1 MKISIIVAQALNKGI
16 GFDNRLMWRQS
27 DDLKRFKQLTT
38 GHTIIM
44 GRKTFDSIGKPLPN
58 RKNIIIS
65 RNTDLKIDGCIVV
78 NSIEAALQLSQN
90 ESESEVFI
98 IGGGEIYALTLPI
111 ADSLYVTEINTILI
125 EADAFFPKIDNSLWQ
140 INSSE
145 SFKADEKNQF
155 DYQFIN
161 YSKIK

>member
-1 MKISIIVAQALNKGI
+1 MKVSIIVAQASNRGI
-16 GFDNRLMWRQS
+16 GYDNKLMWRQS

-38 GHTIIM
+38 GHTVIM

-65 RNTDLKIDGCIVV
+65 RKADLQIDGCIVV
-78 NSIEAALQLSQN
+78 NSIEAALQLAQN
-90 ESESEVFI
+90 ESASEVFI

-111 ADSLYVTEINTILI
+111 SNTLYVTEINTDLN
-125 EADAFFPKIDNSLWQ
+125 EADAFFPEIDKKIWKIDST
-140 INSSE
+140 E

-161 YSKIK
+161 YSKI

>member
-16 GFDNRLMWRQS
+16 GFDNKLMWRQS
-27 DDLKRFKQLTT
+27 ADLKRFKELTT
-38 GHTIIM
+38 GHTIVM

-65 RNTDLKIDGCIVV
+65 RNADLKIEGCIVV
-78 NSIEAALQLSQN
+78 NSIESALQLAQN
-90 ESESEVFI
+90 ESESDVFI

-111 ADSLYVTEINTILI
+111 SNTLYVTEINTDLK
-125 EADAFFPKIDNSLWQ
+125 EADAFFPEIDKTVWKID
-140 INSSE
+140 SSE
-145 SFKADEKNQF
+145 SFKSDEKNQF

-161 YSKIK
+161 YSKI

>member
-1 MKISIIVAQALNKGI
+1 MKVSIIVAQASNRGI
-16 GFDNRLMWRQS
+16 GYDNKLMWRQS

-38 GHTIIM
+38 GHTVIM

-65 RNTDLKIDGCIVV
+65 RKTDLQIDGCIVV
-78 NSIEAALQLSQN
+78 NSIESALQLAQN
-90 ESESEVFI
+90 ESASEVFI
-98 IGGGEIYALTLPI
+98 IGGGEIYALTLPF
-111 ADSLYVTEINTILI
+111 SNTLYVTEINTDLK
-125 EADAFFPKIDNSLWQ
+125 EADAFFPEIDKTIWKIDST
-140 INSSE
+140 E

-161 YSKIK
+161 YSKI

>member
-16 GFDNRLMWRQS
+16 GFDNKLMWRQS
-27 DDLKRFKQLTT
+27 ADLKRFKELTT

-65 RNTDLKIDGCIVV
+65 RNTDLNIEGCIVV
-78 NSIEAALQLSQN
+78 NSIESALQLAQN
-90 ESESEVFI
+90 ESASEVFI

-111 ADSLYVTEINTILI
+111 SNTLYVTEINTDLK
-125 EADAFFPKIDNSLWQ
+125 EADAFFPKIDKSVWK
-140 INSSE
+140 IDSTE

-161 YSKIK
+161 YSKI